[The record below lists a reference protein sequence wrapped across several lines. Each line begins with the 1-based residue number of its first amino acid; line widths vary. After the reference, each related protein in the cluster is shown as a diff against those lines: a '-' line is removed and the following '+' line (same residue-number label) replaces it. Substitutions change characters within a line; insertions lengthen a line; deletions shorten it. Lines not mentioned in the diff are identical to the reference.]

1 MKLNKLLILVLP
13 FMLAGCSQNES
24 YQQYEAINDQ
34 QTIMRDYYR
43 RHLSCQS
50 NLVRYTYNKT
60 TNYNP
65 TYDIFGELAPQTNV
79 KSQYFD
85 QVASSEINVYSG
97 YFISKSS
104 ISTYIGNKENV
115 GSSNT
120 KTSKIA
126 FWFDDFED
134 EESSDGQKEL
144 IQRIE
149 NTDNDITPF
158 IEDTRTGVAVDEAN
172 TSHYFSNN
180 LLIDFKDF
188 FEHHLVQPIATTTRK
203 VDAYRKSE
211 AEIIET
217 ANEVIEYGT
226 ISNPIHFGEEYKI
239 TVYRQI
245 TSETTFKYID
255 RVGWAGTSYKETT
268 SYSLVSDYELQL
280 LSQPRIIMQVSKSVN
295 FVYSPNP
302 QTYTGEALIYQESD
316 GNIIKYWPT
325 LYIFDGENY
334 TIASDGE
341 ETYKCDDITFDYKRL
356 HPSFNGYAYHFDNVL
371 IEEDKNYSF
380 ACAMDVEAEEPNFET
395 IGFEQITN
403 NANGTIV
410 SANVEGHNLFKTYS
424 HSEEYEFIILVT
436 PLRVK
441 SVIAH
446 LS

>member
-1 MKLNKLLILVLP
+1 MKLHKLLILVLP
-13 FMLAGCSQNES
+13 FMLAGCSSAEQTN
-24 YQQYEAINDQ
+24 QYEAINDQ

-60 TNYNP
+60 TSYNP
-65 TYDIFGELAPQTNV
+65 TYDIFGELAPQSNV

-85 QVASSEINVYSG
+85 QVSASEINVYSG

-104 ISTYIGNKENV
+104 RSTYIGNKENV
-115 GSSNT
+115 GSSDT
-120 KTSKIA
+120 KTSKIS
-126 FWFDDFED
+126 FWFDDFE
-134 EESSDGQKEL
+134 EEEAHVDQKEL

-158 IEDTRTGVAVDEAN
+158 IEDTRTGTAVEESN

-188 FEHHLVQPIATTTRK
+188 FEHHLKQPQATTTNK
-203 VDAYRKSE
+203 VDAYRKSNT
-211 AEIIET
+211 EIVET

-226 ISNPIHFGEEYKI
+226 ISNPIHFGDEYKI

-245 TSETTFKYID
+245 ASETTFKYID

-280 LSQPRIIMQVSKSVN
+280 LSEPRIIMQVTKSVN
-295 FVYSPNP
+295 FVYSPSP
-302 QTYTGEALIYQESD
+302 QTYTGEALIYQETD
-316 GNIIKYWPT
+316 ENIIKYWPT
-325 LYIFDGENY
+325 LYKYDGENY
-334 TIASDGE
+334 VEASHDE
-341 ETYKCDDITFDYKRL
+341 EPYRCDDITFDYKRL
-356 HPSFNGYAYHFDNVL
+356 HPSFNGYAYHFDNIL
-371 IEEDKNYSF
+371 IEEGEVYSF
-380 ACAMDVEAEEPNFET
+380 ACAIDIEEEEPNYET
-395 IGFEQITN
+395 IGFEQISN
-403 NANGTIV
+403 DANGTIV
-410 SANVEGHNLFKTYS
+410 SAKINGHNLFKTYAR
-424 HSEEYEFIILVT
+424 SEEYEFIILVT